1 MITVVKAVLQDLLD
15 GKTLVAAA
23 LIAFCV
29 ALSGPFGTYTSFPL
43 WERSGYW
50 GLMVFAALPTSMTL
64 RHVLIRFGYRE
75 ASLVFGLTMVAAMAV
90 IYGSFVWMV
99 SHNYPRIDRDL
110 IPAYPVLVLIVG
122 LVTVIVVLARR
133 INAEHASTALAL
145 PTDAPD
151 PLAALFPMARLSID
165 PQETALQDPAT
176 DGDNDPPPRLMRRL
190 PDVARGPVHRLEARN
205 HFVHVV
211 IADETYAIRLRFADA
226 VDEMDSVP
234 GLCTHRSHWVRL
246 NSVLAAERA
255 GTRLVLCIA
264 DGARVPV
271 SRGYRDRVE
280 AAGLINPEMLAAASA
295 MERLAAQ

>member
-1 MITVVKAVLQDLLD
+1 MLVKAVLQELRD

-23 LIAFCV
+23 LVAFCV

-43 WERSGYW
+43 WERLGYW
-50 GLMVFAALPTSMTL
+50 CLMVFAALPTSMTL
-64 RHVLIRFGYRE
+64 RHVLIRLGYRQ
-75 ASLVFGLTMVAAMAV
+75 ASVVFGLTMVAAMAV
-90 IYGSFVWMV
+90 IYGSFVWLV

-110 IPAYPVLVLIVG
+110 IPAYPMLVLIVG

-133 INAEHASTALAL
+133 INAEHAVTAPAS
-145 PTDAPD
+145 APASES
-151 PLAALFPMARLSID
+151 LVALFPVARVPID
-165 PQETALQDPAT
+165 PPDTALQNPAT
-176 DGDNDPPPRLMRRL
+176 DGDTDPPPRLMRRL
-190 PDVARGPVHRLEARN
+190 PDIARGPVLRMEARN

-211 IADETYAIRLRFADA
+211 TADETYAIRLRFADA

-246 NSVLAAERA
+246 DSVVAAERA

-280 AAGLINPEMLAAASA
+280 AAGLINPEMLAVASA